1 MRIRLDAH
9 FNDFE
14 AVIWICYS
22 YSLIITSSR
31 LVSDLPA
38 WAGKQVSVNLQEF
51 LRLNGRFFGGN
62 ERPVQMSAGLR

>member
-9 FNDFE
+9 FSDFE

-31 LVSDLPA
+31 LFSDLPA
-38 WAGKQVSVNLQEF
+38 WKQVHANLQEF
-51 LRLNGRFFGGN
+51 LRLSGRFFDGD
-62 ERPVQMSAGLR
+62 ERPVQMSTRLL